1 MRLFSIAFFCF
12 FLISSVGFSQTN
24 SNQIPLEADS
34 TPVSRFELGVN
45 TYFAIDRIFDPSV
58 RAPIELLIRKRMKQQ
73 NQMLRLRAFGD
84 LQRLKYVEFTYSDES
99 HDFLYGLALGYEWI
113 TPITEKW
120 EGYYGVDLEASQN
133 RSFDTNT
140 RDGYDPEADPITFRE
155 KTHIYRHTDRIAL
168 SPLLGIRFSLS
179 KRLLLSTEFRL
190 ANYMEWSKSGEEY
203 STKPMEGNEEYQIQ
217 TRSSEESIKERGIR
231 FRPYTGIF
239 LNYRF

>member
-1 MRLFSIAFFCF
+1 M
-12 FLISSVGFSQTN
+12 LIPS
-24 SNQIPLEADS
+24 EADS
-34 TPVSRFELGVN
+34 IPASRFELGVN
-45 TYFAIDRIFDPSV
+45 TYFAISRLFDQSV
-58 RAPIELLIRKRMKQQ
+58 RAPMELLIRKRMKRQ

-99 HDFLYGLALGYEWI
+99 QDFLYGLALGYEWI
-113 TPITEKW
+113 KPINERW
-120 EGYYGVDLEASQN
+120 EGYYGLDLEGSQK

-155 KTHIYRHTDRIAL
+155 KTNVYQHTDRIAL

-179 KRLLLSTEFRL
+179 KKLLLSTEFRL
-190 ANYMEWSKSGEEY
+190 ANYMEWTKTGEEY
-203 STKPMEGNEEYQIQ
+203 STKPMEGNGDYQIQ
-217 TRSSEESIKERGIR
+217 TRSEETVKEKGIR